1 MLKIRGDQLIG
12 KAIISEETGRKFGT
26 VSDFKFIV
34 ESGELLSL
42 LLTDVT
48 PYAKE
53 VGIEQD
59 EKGRFMIPFSTVRS
73 VGDFIIISERELV

>member
-12 KAIISEETGRKFGT
+12 KFIISEETGRKFGT

-42 LLTDVT
+42 LLSEVT
-48 PYAKE
+48 SYAKE

-59 EKGRFMIPFSTVRS
+59 EKGRYMIPFSTVKS
-73 VGDFIIISERELV
+73 VGDFIIISEREIV